1 MLIIRPGPGQK
12 KKKAF
17 GKSEEDRRRA
27 IKAAELMA
35 VRMGLTLSKQA
46 DTETN
51 TLEMIIGEWYSLNEQ
66 RWQPGTKERYQCI
79 IRESLRPLHNLPMEQ
94 VDRTRVKRLLVELL
108 KIRSANTVEVVHTV
122 ISGLFTEA
130 IDLGYTEINPAYG
143 LLKKILPPK
152 NKRNLTEPD
161 PFNREDLGAFLEAA
175 WAKLPEPF
183 SLILEVMAMTGM
195 RLGEALAMCW
205 ENLDSRNCQYN
216 VAETTRHGRFGPP
229 KSGKRHIDLD
239 ETLVGKL
246 DTHIKKLR
254 KDCMAAG
261 VLPHYLFPGIT
272 QRMAQGA
279 VRRAC
284 MAARLRT
291 RSSHDLRHT
300 YATLLLTDH
309 YSPAYVQKQLG
320 HHSISMTVDIYGHW
334 IPGEGKKDLTKTLRR
349 PQAHPGQILTAVGDY
364 RPQRPQQAALGLR
377 HILLVRLGTKL
388 GTNWCKHPKQKA

>member
-1 MLIIRPGPGQK
+1 VEYPKKEGKYGNIYQISSGITVAPDEYGTWMLIIRPGPGQK
-12 KKKAF
+12 KKRAF

-27 IKAAELMA
+27 IKAAELVA
-35 VRMGLTLSKQA
+35 VRMGLNLEKQA
-46 DTETN
+46 DTETR
-51 TLEMIIGEWYSLNEQ
+51 TFEMLIGEWYSLNEQ

-79 IRESLRPLHNLPMEQ
+79 IREFLRPLHNLPMDQ
-94 VDRTRVKRLLVELL
+94 VDRTRVKRLLVDLL
-108 KIRSANTVEVVHTV
+108 KIRSANTVAVVHAM
-122 ISGLFTEA
+122 ISGIFSEA
-130 IDLGYTEINPAYG
+130 IDLGYTEVNPAYG

-161 PFNREDLGAFLEAA
+161 PFNREDLGEFLKAA

-183 SLILEVMAMTGM
+183 PLILEVMAMSGM

-272 QRMAQGA
+272 QRMVQTAM
-279 VRRAC
+279 RRGC

-291 RSSHDLRHT
+291 RSPHDLRHT
-300 YATLLLTDH
+300 YATILLMAH
-309 YSPAYVQKQLG
+309 ISPAYVQKQLG

-334 IPGEGKKDLTKTLRR
+334 VPGEGRERLDKALRPKGKPGNPFTLV
-349 PQAHPGQILTAVGDY
+349 QGQ
-364 RPQRPQQAALGLR
+364 
-377 HILLVRLGTKL
+377 
-388 GTNWCKHPKQKA
+388 